1 MSETKNAPP
10 RVGRWYRVGGTVMQ
24 FSQTCV
30 LDAAPDGWGY
40 QFDAADGAEAKYAP
54 SAWGTADVEQL
65 GTTGQRF
72 AALEERIA
80 ALEARLLAPPA
91 VAGTPLAS
99 LDVTLPLS
107 AADTSAIRDHFE
119 ARSRACHVDHDACS
133 AEQRSGTGRAAQGT
147 CVRGVVDLVAASADD
162 QHAAE
167 RGTPAAGAEVT
178 ASEGGDTARADS
190 VVAELREVVNML
202 VEADR
207 QALNEWRAAELAGV
221 NKLRARLAE
230 MRADL
235 ERERVRA
242 DYTAHV
248 SAERRK
254 WATAIA
260 SALDGADLSGCE
272 SFVSREEMAARVAA
286 MRAELERERKLRR
299 ESEEA
304 FKAASDPRSGVAQK
318 RGLVTGARVRSL
330 DHAGR
335 VIVCGKIVG
344 WDEDGDPEV
353 EHVVAGR
360 ACTDAYYADLVELDT
375 EATT

>member
-24 FSQTCV
+24 CGGTDVSDVPARHVF
-30 LDAAPDGWGY
+30 LAD
-40 QFDAADGAEAKYAP
+40 DGADVKIAVSEWP
-54 SAWGTADVEQL
+54 SADAVSL

-72 AALEERIA
+72 AALEERVA
-80 ALEARLLAPPA
+80 ALEARDRSMSTTPTILNIPGGFITRRDVYGDAKPSLAPPA
-91 VAGTPLAS
+91 VAGPTWEETVR
-99 LDVTLPLS
+99 D
-107 AADTSAIRDHFE
+107 AARVIADEIQGRPI
-119 ARSRACHVDHDACS
+119 ACNIDHDACS
-133 AEQRSGTGRAAQGT
+133 AEQRSGTGRAAQGP

-167 RGTPAAGAEVT
+167 RG
-178 ASEGGDTARADS
+178 
-190 VVAELREVVNML
+190 
-202 VEADR
+202 
-207 QALNEWRAAELAGV
+207 
-221 NKLRARLAE
+221 K
-230 MRADL
+230 
-235 ERERVRA
+235 RERVRA

-260 SALDGADLSGCE
+260 SALDGADRSGCE
-272 SFVSREEMAARVAA
+272 SFVSREEMASRVAA

-330 DHAGR
+330 DHAGG

-344 WDEDGDPEV
+344 WDEDGDPVV
-353 EHVVAGR
+353 EHTIAEH
-360 ACTDAYYADLVELDT
+360 AYTYAYYADLVELDT